1 MEDNKELVEETE
13 NTELTAEE
21 IENVES
27 EEEVEKS
34 ILEEFAEEE
43 AKAKESEEVIEDTTE
58 EEVESEEDRI
68 NRLVNQKVDEILP
81 KKLARKEAK
90 MRKEYAEKYGKL
102 ETVVKAGLET
112 DNVEDAVQKLTDFYT
127 SRGIRIPTEPQYSD
141 KDLEVLANA
150 EADDI
155 ISGGYEDIVE
165 EVERLAAIGP
175 DNMSN
180 RDKKV
185 FMKLAN
191 ERQRI
196 EDAKELASIGVNADD
211 LDTEEFKKYSE
222 KLNPNLSLKEKY
234 EMYQES
240 KPKKEIK
247 TIGSMKNIPTDRGE
261 LKDFYTYEEAIKF
274 TEEDFEKNPK
284 LEKIVEASML
294 KWK

>member
-43 AKAKESEEVIEDTTE
+43 AKANESEEVVEDTTE

-68 NRLVNQKVDEILP
+68 NRLVNQRVDELLP

-102 ETVVKAGLET
+102 ETVVNAGLGT
-112 DNVEDAVQKLTDFYT
+112 DNIEDATTKLTDFYKQ
-127 SRGIRIPTEPQYSD
+127 RGINIPTEPHYSD

-150 EADDI
+150 EAQEI

-165 EVERLAAIGP
+165 EVDRLANIGTE
-175 DNMSN
+175 NMSD

-185 FMKLAN
+185 FMRLAT
-191 ERQRI
+191 ERQRL
-196 EDAKELASIGVNADD
+196 EDAKELASIGVKVED
-211 LDTEEFKKYSE
+211 LDTDDFKNYSE

-234 EMYQES
+234 EMYQAS

-261 LKDFYTYEEAIKF
+261 LKDFYTFEEASKF

-284 LEKIVEASML
+284 LEQIVEASML
-294 KWK
+294 KW